1 MHKLDLTEPI
11 PADFKLPPLPKR
23 NRADQARINGAKS
36 QGPITED
43 GKFICSRG
51 ALKHGLTAL
60 KHTVLDIEDPD
71 EFLAFQTA
79 TIDEFR
85 PKSVFALSLVEQLA
99 HLQWTLDRLNLIH
112 TSYLNHKVNE
122 AADGLDPLAETAQ
135 GTNEIAALV
144 RGWIASAV
152 NGSAIDLLRRYT
164 ATLQHQFNSTFN
176 NLHKLEQQQAARLRD
191 RDLPYQI
198 PGPLAQFKTPL
209 FTHIADP
216 TSNGLDGYP
225 TANAHS
231 ISTHHPLP
239 SPDPEGGVLPQAV
252 SKSPAPVVTQNF
264 AKPTTFQTAPTP
276 KHSQFRRPPLTATTP
291 KNTKLCS

>member
-112 TSYLNHKVNE
+112 TAYLNHKVNE
-122 AADGLDPLAETAQ
+122 AANGLDPLAETAQ

-191 RDLPYQI
+191 RDLPYQKPELPKPVPEARVETKVVAI
-198 PGPLAQFKTPL
+198 DRDT
-209 FTHIADP
+209 P
-216 TSNGLDGYP
+216 TSVAAPIVETL
-225 TANAHS
+225 
-231 ISTHHPLP
+231 
-239 SPDPEGGVLPQAV
+239 
-252 SKSPAPVVTQNF
+252 KSLA
-264 AKPTTFQTAPTP
+264 P
-276 KHSQFRRPPLTATTP
+276 KHSQNRRPSHQPRTP
-291 KNTKLCS
+291 QIGDKCS